1 MKIYQPSIF
10 NNATSQ
16 PWPGGNKNLQFDL
29 VANIDRVGQTGI
41 FLLKSSNIHCYSY
54 NTNFSSLFCL
64 RNKLTFD
71 TIGSACDNKICI
83 AIQTDSGDCSTLA
96 ESSNVASLNLK
107 IEKLESDLMEEKGNN
122 DFCILLG

>member
-54 NTNFSSLFCL
+54 NTYF
-64 RNKLTFD
+64 
-71 TIGSACDNKICI
+71 
-83 AIQTDSGDCSTLA
+83 
-96 ESSNVASLNLK
+96 
-107 IEKLESDLMEEKGNN
+107 
-122 DFCILLG
+122 